1 MPEGSV
7 NMIQYKNRY
16 IKAIAMIVI
25 IALALS
31 STVLLLGLMEKQP
44 EKEDPQVVQGA
55 LDLTEWD
62 FQREGT
68 IKLAGEW
75 GFYWERLLAIDDFK
89 QLDPGQPSKY
99 VDVPSVWNKYQV
111 EGNYLPG
118 QGYATYRLKVKTDGQ
133 HTSLALK
140 IPTISTAY
148 KVMID
153 GETVATSGKVAETKA
168 QAVAAYLPQ
177 TIVFQPAAKEFDIVV
192 QVSNYLYARGG
203 IWNALKLGTVER
215 IADLNQE
222 EFAIDMIIL
231 GSTLM
236 MGLYHIVIYILR
248 RTNRSALYFGLICL
262 LVVIRILSLK
272 EIFLLHLFPGID
284 IRLLIFNEYM
294 TYYGGLTLTTLFIRE
309 LYPEEFSKKII
320 RPMVWIGCVFILTI
334 IVFPTE
340 QYTKWTSIFH
350 FFVLLSCVYYISRL
364 VVAVWRKRSGAGLQI
379 IGGVILMGTMIHDI
393 LFLQDPHKYYWIGK
407 QIFPLGMFALIL
419 IEATELARRFSNAFR
434 TIETMSE
441 KLLSLDRLKDEFL
454 ANTSHEL
461 KTPIHGIIN
470 LSQSVLEGA
479 SNRLN
484 DFEKGNMGT
493 IVSISRRLAN
503 LINDILDF
511 SKLKHGELVLRR
523 NAVGLQPLVS
533 VVLEMFRH
541 LAGDKQIRFVDGLPV
556 DVPSVNAD
564 EERLVQ
570 IMYNLIGNALKF
582 TAEGE
587 IRVTARE
594 REGWLEI
601 SVHDTGIGIPQG
613 NLEEIFESFDQAGK
627 TIALEYG
634 GTGLGLSITKR
645 LVELHGGTIGVS
657 SEVGK
662 GSIFT
667 FTLPVAIGVN
677 GQSVERDVIAEL
689 PRGLAELAA
698 GVEVSSEET
707 LISNG
712 GREFTILVADDD
724 PINRHVLTT
733 LLSSDNC
740 SVIAVSNGTMA
751 LAALERNHRI
761 DLAVLDLMMP
771 GMSGYE
777 VCRRI
782 RERYSL
788 SELPVLLLTS
798 RNRSEDMLAAFEA
811 GVNDFLG
818 KPVEAGELRARIRT
832 LLNMKTSVSE
842 LISSEMAFLQA
853 QIKPHFLFNAFTTII
868 SVSYTDVRKAQA
880 LLGDLSDY
888 LRGSFDFQNRERLVS
903 ISKELKLVDCYLKI
917 EKARFGERLQIIFEV
932 DENIHHEIPPLIIQP
947 IIENA
952 VRHGAMS
959 QSDGGTI
966 FISIQAEEDAVVIIV
981 TDDGPGIPEADLVM
995 LKEQRH
1001 GLRGVGLINIERRL
1015 RNLYGSG
1022 LEIGS
1027 VQGSGTKV
1035 TIRIPTR

>member
-1 MPEGSV
+1 M
-7 NMIQYKNRY
+7 QFKKRY
-16 IKAIAMIVI
+16 IKVIAMIVLI
-25 IALALS
+25 TLAAS
-31 STVLLLGLMEKQP
+31 SAVLLLRSNTNQQP
-44 EKEDPQVVQGA
+44 DKEDPQVVHGE
-55 LDLTEWD
+55 LDLTQWD
-62 FQREGT
+62 LQREGE
-68 IKLAGEW
+68 IKLDGEW
-75 GFYWERLLAIDDFK
+75 GFYWERLLATDDFK
-89 QLDPGQPSKY
+89 RLDLQQSSEY

-111 EGNYLPG
+111 EGKHLPG

-133 HTSLALK
+133 LSTLSLK

-148 KVMID
+148 KVMIEC
-153 GETVATSGKVAETKA
+153 ETVAVGGKVAESKDRA
-168 QAVAAYLPQ
+168 IAAYLPQ
-177 TIVFQPAAKEFDIVV
+177 TIEFQPTAKEFEIVV

-203 IWNALKLGTVER
+203 IWNAMKLGTVER

-236 MGLYHIVIYILR
+236 MGLYHIAIFILR

-262 LVVIRILSLK
+262 LVVIRIMSLK
-272 EIFLLHLFPGID
+272 EIFLLHLFPDTD
-284 IRLLIFNEYM
+284 IRLLIFFEYL

-320 RPMVWIGCVFILTI
+320 RPMVWIGCGFILTI
-334 IVFPTE
+334 VVFPTE
-340 QYTKWTSIFH
+340 MYTQWTNLFH
-350 FFVLLSCVYYISRL
+350 FFVLLSCVYYIFGL

-379 IGGVILMGTMIHDI
+379 TGGVILIATMVHDI
-393 LFLQDPHKYYWIGK
+393 LFLQNPYQYYWIGK
-407 QIFPLGMFALIL
+407 PIFPFGMFALIF
-419 IEATELARRFSNAFR
+419 IEAAVLARRFSDAFR
-434 TIETMSE
+434 TIETMSD

-484 DFEKGNMGT
+484 DSEKGNMGA

-511 SKLKHGELVLRR
+511 SKLKNGELILRR
-523 NAVGLQPLVS
+523 NTVGLRPLVS

-541 LAGDKQIRFVDGLPV
+541 LAGDKQVRFIDGLPLE
-556 DVPSVNAD
+556 VPSVNAD
-564 EERLVQ
+564 EDRLVQ

-587 IRVTARE
+587 IRITASE
-594 REGWLEI
+594 RDGWLEI
-601 SVHDTGIGIPQG
+601 SVHDTGIGIPRE
-613 NLEEIFESFDQAGK
+613 NLQAIFESFDQAGR
-627 TIALEYG
+627 TIAMEYG

-645 LVELHGGTIGVS
+645 LVELHGGTIVVS
-657 SEVGK
+657 SAVGK
-662 GSIFT
+662 GSVFT
-667 FTLPVAIGVN
+667 FTLPVATGVN
-677 GQSVERDVIAEL
+677 SQPVEHGVIAEL
-689 PRGLAELAA
+689 PRGLTELAA

-707 LISNG
+707 LISSG

-740 SVIAVSNGTMA
+740 SVIAVSDGMMA

-777 VCRRI
+777 VCRSI

-798 RNRSEDMLAAFEA
+798 KNRSEDMLSAFEA
-811 GVNDFLG
+811 GVNDFLS

-868 SVSYTDVRKAQA
+868 SVSHTDVGKAQA
-880 LLGDLSDY
+880 LLEDLSEY

-903 ISKELKLVDCYLKI
+903 ISKELELVDSYLKI
-917 EKARFGERLQIIFEV
+917 EKARFGERLQIVLDV
-932 DENIHHEIPPLIIQP
+932 DENIRHEIPPLIIQP
-947 IIENA
+947 IVENA
-952 VRHGAMS
+952 VRHGAMHRL
-959 QSDGGTI
+959 DGGSLH
-966 FISIQAEEDAVVIIV
+966 ISIKSNEEAVVIIV
-981 TDDGPGIPEADLVM
+981 SDDGPGIPEAVLAD
-995 LKEQRH
+995 LKERRQGR
-1001 GLRGVGLINIERRL
+1001 RGVGLINIERRL
-1015 RNLYGSG
+1015 HNLYGSG

-1027 VQGSGTKV
+1027 VPGSGTKIK
-1035 TIRIPTR
+1035 IRIPTR

>member
-1 MPEGSV
+1 MV
-7 NMIQYKNRY
+7 RNKKRY
-16 IKAIAMIVI
+16 IKVIAMIVF
-25 IALALS
+25 IALAAS
-31 STVLLLGLMEKQP
+31 SAVLLMGSNMNQP
-44 EKEDPQVVQGA
+44 DKDPEVVQGE
-55 LDLTEWD
+55 LDLTQWD
-62 FQREGT
+62 LSREGEV
-68 IKLAGEW
+68 KLAGEW
-75 GFYWERLLAIDDFK
+75 GFYWQRFLAIDDFK
-89 QLDPGQPSKY
+89 RLDSQQPSKY
-99 VDVPSVWNKYQV
+99 VDVPSVWNKYQ
-111 EGNYLPG
+111 EAGKHLPG
-118 QGYATYRLKVKTDGQ
+118 QGYATYRLKVKTDGRQ
-133 HTSLALK
+133 TSLALK

-153 GETVATSGKVAETKA
+153 GETIAVGGKVAESKDR
-168 QAVAAYLPQ
+168 AVAAYLPQ
-177 TIVFQPAAKEFDIVV
+177 TIEFQPAAQEFDIVV

-203 IWNALKLGTVER
+203 IWNAMKLGTEER

-236 MGLYHIVIYILR
+236 MGLYHIVIFILR

-262 LVVIRILSLK
+262 LVVIRIMSLK
-272 EIFLLHLFPGID
+272 EIFLLHLFPDTD
-284 IRLLIFNEYM
+284 IRLLIFFEYL

-320 RPMVWIGCVFILTI
+320 RPMVWIGCGFILTI
-334 IVFPTE
+334 IFFPTE
-340 QYTKWTSIFH
+340 MYTQWTNLFH
-350 FFVLLSCVYYISRL
+350 FFVLLSCVYYIFGL
-364 VVAVWRKRSGAGLQI
+364 VAAVRRKRSGAGLQI
-379 IGGVILMGTMIHDI
+379 TGGVILIATMVHDI
-393 LFLQDPHKYYWIGK
+393 LFLQNPYQYYWIGK
-407 QIFPLGMFALIL
+407 PIFSFGMFALIF
-419 IEATELARRFSNAFR
+419 IEAAVLARRFSNAFR

-484 DFEKGNMGT
+484 DSEKGNLGV

-511 SKLKHGELVLRR
+511 SKLKNGELILRR
-523 NAVGLQPLVS
+523 NVVGLQPLVS

-541 LAGDKQIRFVDGLPV
+541 LAGDKQVRFVDGLPV
-556 DVPSVNAD
+556 EVPSVNAD
-564 EERLVQ
+564 EDRIVQ

-582 TAEGE
+582 TSEGE
-587 IRVTARE
+587 IRITARE
-594 REGWLEI
+594 RDGWLEI
-601 SVHDTGIGIPQG
+601 SVHDTGIGISPE
-613 NLEEIFESFDQAGK
+613 NLQAIFESFDQAGR
-627 TIALEYG
+627 TIAMEYG

-677 GQSVERDVIAEL
+677 SQSLEHGVIAEL

-707 LISNG
+707 LLSNG
-712 GREFTILVADDD
+712 GKEFTILVADDD
-724 PINRHVLTT
+724 PVNRHVLTT

-740 SVIAVSNGTMA
+740 SVIAVSNGTKA
-751 LAALERNHRI
+751 LEALERNRRI

-777 VCRRI
+777 VCRSI

-798 RNRSEDMLAAFEA
+798 RNQSEDRLAAFEA
-811 GVNDFLG
+811 GVNDFLS

-868 SVSYTDVRKAQA
+868 SVSYTDVGKAQA
-880 LLGDLSDY
+880 LLGDLSEY
-888 LRGSFDFQNRERLVS
+888 LRGSFDFHNRERLIS
-903 ISKELKLVDCYLKI
+903 ISKEMELVDSYLKI
-917 EKARFGERLQIIFEV
+917 EKARFGERLQITLDV
-932 DENIHHEIPPLIIQP
+932 DKNIRHEIPPLIIQP
-947 IIENA
+947 IVENA
-952 VRHGAMS
+952 VRHGAMH
-959 QSDGGTI
+959 QPDGGSLH
-966 FISIQAEEDAVVIIV
+966 ISIKVDEEAVVIIV
-981 TDDGPGIPEADLVM
+981 TDDGPGIPEAVLAV
-995 LKEQRH
+995 LKEKRQGH
-1001 GLRGVGLINIERRL
+1001 KGVGLINIERRL
-1015 RNLYGSG
+1015 QNLYGAG
-1022 LEIGS
+1022 LEIAS
-1027 VQGSGTKV
+1027 VLGSGTKI